1 MPSSRPIDDL
11 FTFTLRAGSMLLR
24 NGSPS
29 ANVTQ
34 AMLTITR
41 VNGFA
46 TTTANVTMGQITL
59 SYTPA
64 DDATPVTRVQT
75 VGAAGLD
82 VHVLTVL
89 EHIVEDVVTSRID
102 IREALRRLDELEA
115 EPPQTRTLKTL
126 GTAAMGFGF
135 AWLLGGSLGV
145 CLVATVCAVII
156 DVVSAWLARVQL
168 PSYYGRAIAAGLAVA
183 TGAVL
188 VAVFPI
194 GSPGVI
200 ITAAL
205 VTQLAGSASVSAI
218 QDLLTGW
225 YLTACGRLIESTIL
239 TLGLVVGAIGAVY
252 GVAHVGVHLDIEKT
266 GNGNPVA
273 WQTTLAAALIAIGF
287 ALLSHARWRHLPLFA
302 LLGAAARA
310 IYLLLSA
317 AGISNFTATSVAAMG
332 LGIVSVVMARPTH
345 LPTSGALDVAI
356 SPLVPGMVLYKGFA
370 ALATHSGSAGA
381 YLFEAMAVALAI
393 GTGAVLGQ
401 FIASRSLW
409 SARSVQYKHASQ
421 HGDADLDDT
430 EFAAKGL
437 STPDFRRP
445 FIDHGGEAPRG

>member
-135 AWLLGGSLGV
+135 A
-145 CLVATVCAVII
+145 
-156 DVVSAWLARVQL
+156 
-168 PSYYGRAIAAGLAVA
+168 
-183 TGAVL
+183 
-188 VAVFPI
+188 
-194 GSPGVI
+194 
-200 ITAAL
+200 
-205 VTQLAGSASVSAI
+205 
-218 QDLLTGW
+218 
-225 YLTACGRLIESTIL
+225 
-239 TLGLVVGAIGAVY
+239 
-252 GVAHVGVHLDIEKT
+252 
-266 GNGNPVA
+266 
-273 WQTTLAAALIAIGF
+273 
-287 ALLSHARWRHLPLFA
+287 
-302 LLGAAARA
+302 
-310 IYLLLSA
+310 
-317 AGISNFTATSVAAMG
+317 
-332 LGIVSVVMARPTH
+332 
-345 LPTSGALDVAI
+345 
-356 SPLVPGMVLYKGFA
+356 
-370 ALATHSGSAGA
+370 
-381 YLFEAMAVALAI
+381 
-393 GTGAVLGQ
+393 
-401 FIASRSLW
+401 
-409 SARSVQYKHASQ
+409 
-421 HGDADLDDT
+421 
-430 EFAAKGL
+430 
-437 STPDFRRP
+437 
-445 FIDHGGEAPRG
+445 